1 MVHKLNF
8 FFQFNIKLFSETKW
22 LSLSFFLSLDVCIL
36 CLLFLAY
43 HVNIC
48 IVFLSI
54 YHNKIFHQYGN
65 VPKLL
70 QNLYK
75 SNNDI
80 HTHFTRHA
88 HLFHSM
94 RGNNEFIYRTFVF
107 QSVLIW
113 NKLIQNIDIHVSYP
127 RFKHLLK
134 DFLLTNSGLQLILIL
149 HMLYLPPYTSIQIAV
164 IIDYLYNIYLNHIL
178 DTKLSEL
185 SELYVLLFST
195 GKK

>member
-1 MVHKLNF
+1 MKNTGIL
-8 FFQFNIKLFSETKW
+8 QFK
-22 LSLSFFLSLDVCIL
+22 IL
-36 CLLFLAY
+36 VKHRIGLLMF
-43 HVNIC
+43 
-48 IVFLSI
+48 
-54 YHNKIFHQYGN
+54 KISHGN

-88 HLFHSM
+88 HHFHSM

-113 NKLIQNIDIHVSYP
+113 NKLIQNIDIHVSYL

-134 DFLLTNSGLQLILIL
+134 DFLLSNSI
-149 HMLYLPPYTSIQIAV
+149 TFR
-164 IIDYLYNIYLNHIL
+164 YN
-178 DTKLSEL
+178 K
-185 SELYVLLFST
+185 
-195 GKK
+195 

>member
-1 MVHKLNF
+1 MIKQLEQIYCDEVWGNALSTHIQPL
-8 FFQFNIKLFSETKW
+8 IKLQ
-22 LSLSFFLSLDVCIL
+22 
-36 CLLFLAY
+36 
-43 HVNIC
+43 
-48 IVFLSI
+48 
-54 YHNKIFHQYGN
+54 NKIVRIIASSSHTTEQLYENTGILQFKILVKHRIRLLMYKISHGN

-88 HLFHSM
+88 HHFHSM

-113 NKLIQNIDIHVSYP
+113 NKLIQNIDIRVSYP

-134 DFLLTNSGLQLILIL
+134 DFLLSNNITFR
-149 HMLYLPPYTSIQIAV
+149 
-164 IIDYLYNIYLNHIL
+164 YN
-178 DTKLSEL
+178 K
-185 SELYVLLFST
+185 
-195 GKK
+195 

>member
-1 MVHKLNF
+1 MRNPLC
-8 FFQFNIKLFSETKW
+8 IKKW
-22 LSLSFFLSLDVCIL
+22 LPTRKVGVFSSHTTDQLYENTGIL
-36 CLLFLAY
+36 QFKILVKHRIGLLMY
-43 HVNIC
+43 K
-48 IVFLSI
+48 I
-54 YHNKIFHQYGN
+54 YHGN

-88 HLFHSM
+88 HHFHSM

-134 DFLLTNSGLQLILIL
+134 DFLLSNSI
-149 HMLYLPPYTSIQIAV
+149 TFR
-164 IIDYLYNIYLNHIL
+164 YN
-178 DTKLSEL
+178 K
-185 SELYVLLFST
+185 
-195 GKK
+195 